1 MNLPKREE
9 LWFLTVLALPKL
21 SRMGLDWSTH
31 RSTLDAAAAAFAA
44 EPSVARVAW
53 RAWLAAAR

>member
-53 RAWLAAAR
+53 RA